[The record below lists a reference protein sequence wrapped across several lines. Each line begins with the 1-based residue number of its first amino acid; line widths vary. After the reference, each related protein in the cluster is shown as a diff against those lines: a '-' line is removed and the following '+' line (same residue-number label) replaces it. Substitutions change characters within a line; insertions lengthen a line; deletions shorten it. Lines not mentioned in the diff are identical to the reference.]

1 MGGSDE
7 ARGANYRIFL
17 GWEREKV
24 CEKYVMLV

>member
-7 ARGANYRIFL
+7 ARGTNYRICL
-17 GWEREKV
+17 GWEREEV

>member
-7 ARGANYRIFL
+7 ARGANYRICL
-17 GWEREKV
+17 GWEREEV